1 MRGKGESWEEECRLP
16 SSITVHLSPGF
27 HALPFR
33 ALLPH
38 APFKP
43 PSGLRVPAFPLI
55 IARMDGLLLLDDG
68 TVFPGKGFGYAG
80 TALGEAVFTTAM
92 VGYQEILTDP
102 SYAGQIVA
110 MTFPHIGNY
119 GVNPEDIESRAPAL
133 SGFVVHELSLSPSN
147 WRAHGNLQDYL
158 RLHGVVGLSGA
169 DTRALARHCRSR
181 GTPKALISN
190 DGTPIEKLRELLG
203 AFRGIDEEDLAG
215 RVTSSDVHLFS
226 ARVSGPKGFVES
238 LRPAHVPQK
247 RFKVVA
253 LDFGLKQNILKNLT
267 ARNCEVTVVP
277 AYTSLNEIL
286 ALHPDGLF
294 LSNGPGNPEMAKA
307 ALPVIRALAERVPT
321 FGICFGH
328 QLLALAFNGRT
339 YKLPF
344 GHRGANHPVKNL
356 KTGRVEITSHNHG
369 FSVDASR
376 LPEGFEVTHVDLNDQ
391 TLEGMRHKGL
401 PVFSVQYH
409 PESSPGPHDS
419 LYLFDD
425 FIELLERFY
434 K

>member
-1 MRGKGESWEEECRLP
+1 
-16 SSITVHLSPGF
+16 
-27 HALPFR
+27 
-33 ALLPH
+33 
-38 APFKP
+38 
-43 PSGLRVPAFPLI
+43 
-55 IARMDGLLLLDDG
+55 MDGVLLLEDG

-80 TALGEAVFTTAM
+80 TALGEAVFTTSM

-119 GVNPEDIESRAPAL
+119 GVNPEDVESRAPAL
-133 SGFVVHELSLSPSN
+133 AGFVVHELSLSPSN

-158 RLHGVVGLSGA
+158 RLHRVAGLSGV

-190 DGTPIEKLRELLG
+190 DGTPIENLRKLLQR
-203 AFRGIDEEDLAG
+203 FPGIDSEDLSG
-215 RVTSSDVHLFS
+215 RVTCGAIHPF
-226 ARVSGPKGFVES
+226 AGKISGPQGFVES
-238 LRPAHVPQK
+238 LRPARASK
-247 RFKVVA
+247 RRRRVAA
-253 LDFGLKQNILKNLT
+253 LDFGLKENILKNLT
-267 ARNCEVTVVP
+267 ARECDVTVVP
-277 AYTSLNEIL
+277 AYANLNDIL
-286 ALHPDGLF
+286 ALRPDGLF
-294 LSNGPGNPEMAKA
+294 LSNGPGNPEISRE
-307 ALPVIRALAERVPT
+307 ALPVIRALAERIPT

-328 QLLALAFNGRT
+328 QLLALAFGGHT

-356 KTGRVEITSHNHG
+356 KTGGVEITSHNHG

-376 LPEGFEVTHVDLNDQ
+376 LPEGFEVTHVNLNDH
-391 TLEGMRHKGL
+391 TLEGMCHEKL

-425 FIELLERFY
+425 FIGLMEKFHG
-434 K
+434 

>member
-1 MRGKGESWEEECRLP
+1 
-16 SSITVHLSPGF
+16 
-27 HALPFR
+27 
-33 ALLPH
+33 
-38 APFKP
+38 
-43 PSGLRVPAFPLI
+43 
-55 IARMDGLLLLDDG
+55 MDGVLLLGDG

-80 TALGEAVFTTAM
+80 TALGEAVFTTSM

-119 GVNPEDIESRAPAL
+119 GVNPEDVESHAPAL
-133 SGFVVHELSLSPSN
+133 SGFVVHELSVATSN

-158 RLHGVVGLSGA
+158 RLHRVVGLSGV
-169 DTRALARHCRSR
+169 DTRALCRHCRSR
-181 GTPKALISN
+181 GTPRAVISN
-190 DGTPIEKLRELLG
+190 DGTPLPKLMELLR
-203 AFRGIDEEDLAG
+203 AFPGIDGEDLAG
-215 RVTSSDVHLFS
+215 RVTSSDIHPFT
-226 ARVSGPKGFVES
+226 ARITGPAGFVES
-238 LRPAHVPQK
+238 LRPARVPK
-247 RFKVVA
+247 RRFKVAA
-253 LDFGLKQNILKNLT
+253 LDFGLKENILKNLT

-277 AYTSLNEIL
+277 AYTPLVEIL
-286 ALHPDGLF
+286 ALRPEGLF

-307 ALPVIRALAERVPT
+307 ALPVIRGLAERIPT

-344 GHRGANHPVKNL
+344 GHRGANHPVRNL

-369 FSVDASR
+369 FSVDAAK
-376 LPEGFEVTHVDLNDQ
+376 LPEGFEATHVNLNDH
-391 TLEGMRHKGL
+391 TLEGMRHKNL

-425 FIELLERFY
+425 FITMMENFHR
-434 K
+434 